1 MKLNLFTNILGD
13 GRIFQTLEAV
23 EGEPPESVTTI
34 LGRWVSHTR
43 EEAIKKALIEL
54 GWTPPGK
61 QSSDFVMAI
70 ALLGRW
76 NRAEVPDTIWSE
88 PGEDYLLPTQTQ
100 EFLAHVH
107 K

>member
-1 MKLNLFTNILGD
+1 MRLDLFTDPLKD
-13 GRIFQTLEAV
+13 GRILQTLKAV
-23 EGEPPESVTTI
+23 QGEPSQETATVI
-34 LGRWVSHTR
+34 GRWVADTR
-43 EEAIKKALIEL
+43 EEAIKKALIDL

-61 QSSDFVMAI
+61 QSSDLIMAI

-76 NRAEVPDTIWSE
+76 NMVEIPDTMWSE
-88 PGEDYLLPTQTQ
+88 PGEDYYLPIQTQ